1 VDILSNLSL
10 GFAVALTLKN
20 FLYCF
25 LGVFLGTLI
34 GVLPGIGP
42 LVTIAMLLPITF
54 GLDPVS
60 ALIMLAG
67 IFYGA
72 QYGGSTTAI
81 LVNMPGETSSAV
93 TALDGYQMARKG
105 RAGPALATAALASFF
120 GGIVGTLLIALFGPL
135 IGNWALEIGAAEY
148 FSLML
153 MGLVSAAVLAH
164 GDLIKSLAMVAIGL
178 LLGLV
183 GTDVTSGL
191 PRFSFGVS
199 ELMDGV
205 GFTVIAVGLFAVAE
219 IVQNLSHNEKVEIF
233 TKDIKN
239 VMPTWADVKAAFMPT
254 VRGTAIGSFFGALP
268 GITASIASFSAYMVE
283 KKMAKDPS
291 RFGQGAIE
299 GVAAPEA
306 ANNAAAQTHFIP
318 TLTLGIPAS
327 ATMALMLG
335 ALTMQGIQPGP
346 QVMTSKPE
354 LFWGLIA
361 SMFVGN
367 ILLVVLN
374 LPLVGLWVRL
384 TQVPYRWLFP
394 SIVMFAALGNYSLNN
409 SPMDV
414 YLCAAVG
421 VLGYIFAKLEC
432 GAAPLILGYVLGPML
447 EENLRR
453 ALLMSEGSFSVFV
466 MRPISLVFLIL
477 TVAILVVMIAP
488 SIRKKKERVLDEVP
502 PEEERIAEQDF
513 KH

>member
-1 VDILSNLSL
+1 MDTLSNLAL
-10 GFAVALTLKN
+10 GFGVAMTLKN
-20 FLYCF
+20 LAYCF
-25 LGVFLGTLI
+25 FGVFLGTLI

-60 ALIMLAG
+60 SLIMLAG

-81 LVNMPGETSSAV
+81 LVNMPGEASSAV
-93 TALDGYQMARKG
+93 TAIDGYQMARQG
-105 RAGPALATAALASFF
+105 RAGPALATAAIASFVA
-120 GGIVGTLLIALFGPL
+120 GILSTLLIAFFGPL
-135 IGNWALEIGAAEY
+135 VGRWALEFGAAEY

-153 MGLVSAAVLAH
+153 MGLVFSAVLSH
-164 GDLIKSLAMVAIGL
+164 GDLVKALSMVVIGL

-191 PRFSFGVS
+191 PRYSFGIP
-199 ELMDGV
+199 ELLDGI
-205 GFTVIAVGLFAVAE
+205 GFTVVAVGLFAVSE
-219 IVQNLSHNEKVEIF
+219 IVLNLARNEKVEVF
-233 TKDIKN
+233 AKDVKN
-239 VMPTWADVKAAFMPT
+239 VRLTWADVKAAAMPT
-254 VRGTAIGSFFGALP
+254 LRGTALGSFFGALP
-268 GITASIASFSAYMVE
+268 GITASVASFSAYMLE
-283 KKMAKDPS
+283 KKLAKDPS
-291 RFGQGAIE
+291 RFGHGAIE

-327 ATMALMLG
+327 AVMALMLG

-354 LFWGLIA
+354 LFWGLVA

-367 ILLVVLN
+367 VFLLVLN
-374 LPLVGLWVRL
+374 LPLVGLWARL

-394 SIVMFAALGNYSLNN
+394 AILVFACVGNYSLNN
-409 SPMDV
+409 SAMDV
-414 YLCAAVG
+414 YLCAGVG
-421 VLGYIFAKLEC
+421 VLGYVFAKLDC
-432 GAAPLILGYVLGPML
+432 QPAPLILGYVLGPML

-453 ALLMSEGSFSVFV
+453 ALLMSEGSFTVFV
-466 MRPISLVFLIL
+466 ARPISLAFLAV
-477 TVAILVVMIAP
+477 TALVLLAMVLP
-488 SIRKKKERVLDEVP
+488 SLRRSRERAVED
-502 PEEERIAEQDF
+502 AAG
-513 KH
+513 